1 MIRLVDEACEQGVS
15 QRMACAELGLDVRT
29 VQRWKA
35 QNVGD
40 DRRYGPKKAPSNK
53 LTEAERKKVVEV
65 ATSPAFR
72 DLSPKQIVPKLA
84 DAGQFVASESTF
96 YRVLRDEGQLAHR
109 GRANAPTP
117 RTSTE
122 HVATAPCQ
130 VWSWDITYLRAPIA
144 GVFYYLYM
152 FVDVWSRKV
161 VGFAVHEVE
170 TSELAADVLEAAL
183 AAEGIT
189 RKGLVVHQD
198 NGSPMKGATLKATME
213 RLGIVPSFSR
223 PRVSDDNPYSESLFR
238 TLKYRPHYPRGPFAS
253 LEAARAWVADFVAW
267 YNDEHLHSAIGFVTP
282 NTRHAG
288 HAEQVLRG
296 RRAVY
301 ERARRQRPE
310 RWARGTRRW
319 DAPLVVR
326 LHPQREPRE
335 ATAA

>member
-1 MIRLVDEACEQGVS
+1 MVRLIDEARRDGAS
-15 QRMACAELGLDVRT
+15 QRKACSELGLDVRT
-29 VQRWKA
+29 FQRWKA
-35 QNVGD
+35 RNVGD
-40 DRRYGPKKAPSNK
+40 DRRHGPKKAPSNK

-65 ATSPAFR
+65 ATSPVFR

-96 YRVLRDEGQLAHR
+96 YRVLSDEGQLAHR

-117 RTSTE
+117 RLPTE
-122 HVATAPCQ
+122 HVASAPCQ
-130 VWSWDITYLRAPIA
+130 VWSWDITYLRSPVA

-161 VGFAVHEVE
+161 VGFEVHEVE
-170 TSELAADVLEAAL
+170 TSELAADVLERVL

-198 NGSPMKGATLKATME
+198 NGAPMKGASFKATME

-223 PRVSDDNPYSESLFR
+223 PRVSDDNPYSESLFK

-253 LEAARAWVADFVAW
+253 LEAARAWVAEFVAW

-282 NTRHAG
+282 SSRHTG
-288 HAEQVLRG
+288 RAEEVLRA

-301 ERARRQRPE
+301 ERARRRRPE
-310 RWARGTRRW
+310 RWARSTGL
-319 DAPLVVR
+319 DPVG
-326 LHPQREPRE
+326 
-335 ATAA
+335 